1 MFGNVCLALI
11 CCFALSQAL
20 PDHPL
25 PGYPIAH
32 GSSRTCPSLW
42 ARVSPEP
49 GAVIVDRNTHL
60 YPGSFSTVQ
69 EGVIALNHSTTQEQN
84 LFMFPG
90 TYVEQVYIP
99 YLMSNL
105 TV

>member
-1 MFGNVCLALI
+1 M
-11 CCFALSQAL
+11 
-20 PDHPL
+20 
-25 PGYPIAH
+25 
-32 GSSRTCPSLW
+32 
-42 ARVSPEP
+42 
-49 GAVIVDRNTHL
+49 DRNTHL